1 MRNDRDKI
9 LEYKKRRDARL
20 AKRGLSEAED
30 IRLDGVGAFYERR
43 NKRRAERNLPEI
55 KKPVDKR
62 SKTWYNGDSGED
74 VVNGE
79 KVQWKTADNGKHY
92 AINGEGEITAGPDA
106 LKGVDL
112 TQKGGGGSSVADRE
126 KRAQAEAQAS
136 SASQSGASGSTE
148 KPRAKKYEPSEN
160 YKRYKKAAEEKVSK
174 VFPVDPEHSTGINY
188 KGHEVGL
195 KIQSAEAQKLFN
207 RLQDKN
213 DRVSMDELRNSPVV
227 RELDEISDRVTE
239 AIGGFTVNINTP
251 EREELRQEIRE
262 RFLSLGSARI
272 DPETGKTVA
281 FDGEVRREH
290 KCVVYTG
297 LPAAGKSSVVDPLS
311 QETGAFVFDNDTIK
325 GMIPEFEATGGAAAG
340 AVHKESSKIQK
351 ACLREFMKGG
361 SRNGDNIAYPTI
373 GEDSEDLLDKIHM
386 FEEAGYEVEVRCLNA
401 PAEMSVGRAVA
412 RGIETGRIIHS
423 SVIMKYGDGPTVA
436 YHALEKYDQEHGTK
450 YAAGI
455 SDAK

>member
-20 AKRGLSEAED
+20 NKRGLSEMEET
-30 IRLDGVGAFYERR
+30 RLDGVGAFYERR

-92 AINGEGEITAGPDA
+92 AINGEGEITAGPKA
-106 LKGVDL
+106 LKGIDL
-112 TQKGGGGSSVADRE
+112 SPNGGKSESVADRE
-126 KRAQAEAQAS
+126 KRAKAEAQAA
-136 SASQSGASGSTE
+136 SASQSGASGSAE

-207 RLQDKN
+207 RLQDKKEH
-213 DRVSMDELRNSPVV
+213 VSLDELREHPVV
-227 RELDEISDRVTE
+227 KEMDEISDKVTE
-239 AIGGFTVNINTP
+239 AIGGSTHLINTP

-272 DPETGKTVA
+272 DPATGKTVA

-290 KCVVYTG
+290 KCVIYTG

-325 GMIPEFEATGGAAAG
+325 GMIPEFEATGGAAAN
-340 AVHKESSKIQK
+340 AVHEESSDIQK
-351 ACLREFMKGG
+351 SCLREFMKGG
-361 SRNGDNIAYPTI
+361 SRNGDNIAYPCI
-373 GEDSEDLLDKIHM
+373 GDNEEKLMKNIRM
-386 FEEAGYEVEVRCLNA
+386 FEEAGYEVEVRCLDA
-401 PAEMSVGRAVA
+401 TPELSVGRCVG
-412 RGIETGRIIHS
+412 RGIETGRIIKTD
-423 SVIMKYGDGPTVA
+423 VIFKYGDKPTKV
-436 YHALEKYDQEHGTK
+436 YHALEEKYGDK
-450 YAAGI
+450 YAKGI
-455 SDAK
+455 SEAK